1 MTEFTNNSHLSL
13 CRSVQPRHVY
23 TVYTENYNKYFVC
36 IAAVLVFTDWH
47 LMNENK
53 YDVKAK
59 SLPRLIINKP
69 KSYEIALKAAIEI
82 TFSSNQSVKQAL

>member
-1 MTEFTNNSHLSL
+1 
-13 CRSVQPRHVY
+13 
-23 TVYTENYNKYFVC
+23 
-36 IAAVLVFTDWH
+36 
-47 LMNENK
+47 MNENK

-82 TFSSNQSVKQAL
+82 TFSSIKVSNKHYSIT